1 MIWHFL
7 SISFFVLKN
16 TAYKI
21 YFWRTYHERKA
32 FFHKNLTC
40 ARMYYL
46 QNMTK
51 PSVALK
57 FTVIAECSTTRARAA
72 LIELPHATVETPV
85 FMPVGTQ
92 GKDYPFCFLF
102 GLHFFILQFHLLEK
116 QYFHY
121 TFSWKSNENFR

>member
-1 MIWHFL
+1 M
-7 SISFFVLKN
+7 K
-16 TAYKI
+16 
-21 YFWRTYHERKA
+21 EKA

-57 FTVIAECSTTRARAA
+57 LTVIAECSTTRARAS
-72 LIELPHATVETPV
+72 LMELPHATVETPV

-92 GKDYPFCFLF
+92 GKNYPFLLLF
-102 GLHFFILQFHLLEK
+102 GLHF
-116 QYFHY
+116 
-121 TFSWKSNENFR
+121 